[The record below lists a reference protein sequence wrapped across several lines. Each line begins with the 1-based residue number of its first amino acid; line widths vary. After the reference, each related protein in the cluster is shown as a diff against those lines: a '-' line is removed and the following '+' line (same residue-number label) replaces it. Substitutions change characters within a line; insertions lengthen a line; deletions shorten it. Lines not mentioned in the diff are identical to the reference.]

1 MKCYAVVNM
10 IVKEEYKA
18 CVCTGDEEYGV
29 CNFIH
34 SVVYKAGRKYTE
46 MQELWAT
53 LPSFFSS
60 DAWLFYFPSFFIL
73 RGWVGGRLVLSVGL
87 KRLEW
92 RAAV

>member
-53 LPSFFSS
+53 LPSFF
-60 DAWLFYFPSFFIL
+60 FF
-73 RGWVGGRLVLSVGL
+73 
-87 KRLEW
+87 
-92 RAAV
+92 